1 MCGNGGGGGD
11 SVPAYPEAGGEF
23 AVLASI
29 GTVLLIAVMTM
40 TVLKPVLGFLEEL
53 RDTAG
58 LTGSTTGP
66 VLKAMAIGIL
76 TQTGAG
82 ICEDAGE
89 KTIGSALKMAGSTAS
104 VFVLLPLMESLLTLV
119 KNML

>member
-1 MCGNGGGGGD
+1 
-11 SVPAYPEAGGEF
+11 
-23 AVLASI
+23 
-29 GTVLLIAVMTM
+29 
-40 TVLKPVLGFLEEL
+40 
-53 RDTAG
+53 
-58 LTGSTTGP
+58 
-66 VLKAMAIGIL
+66 MAIGIL

-82 ICEDAGE
+82 ICEDAVE